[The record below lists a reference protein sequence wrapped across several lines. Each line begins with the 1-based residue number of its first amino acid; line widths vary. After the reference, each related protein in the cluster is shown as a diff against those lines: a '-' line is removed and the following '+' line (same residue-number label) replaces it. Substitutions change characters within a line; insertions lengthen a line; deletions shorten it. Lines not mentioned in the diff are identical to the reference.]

1 MKNKAIFTILFSSL
15 LVLIINSINVFAADN
30 SAFYN
35 NYIYPKAAYKQG
47 IVPAFSA
54 SKSMSESIDPARGGL
69 NISQTDLTLK
79 GRNGLDFILTRY
91 YSSSDSTLS
100 EDATTYAYGTKY
112 RFQTFVYIYYRFVDP
127 QVDALYGSPIIAQSV
142 NNNDY
147 ITSAEAQA
155 ARESYKNPS
164 NGSYTTKI
172 VSSSTFKIQVTA
184 TTYHDAYL
192 CQEVVATSVSQ
203 VSDYLYFDATN
214 SLTTSDKTSNLG
226 AGWNFDFPYIEKRDG
241 YSYLHYG
248 SAGTWQIDMSATGG
262 TSHLIN
268 YPLKDIVLSENSS
281 YYNGQMISSYVL
293 TEKDGKRTYFGSDG
307 RLLGIAD
314 RFGNEIKFQHT
325 MTNMSNFNSKLNSTT
340 TKQYPLIT
348 KVIDS
353 VGREI
358 NFTYTT
364 TQVIVSVQDKTNPQN
379 SKNIYYNKLLIPGKS
394 DEYILDNVVDL
405 QGRTTTYTYDFSDAK
420 FSFTSKDKSAGINNC
435 YALLRKIVY
444 PTGGQTCYDY
454 IMSTKNCGT
463 EGVMNFYKINT
474 RAEYTND
481 NSTRYNYKKYNYKY
495 TNMLEFDG
503 YPGTEAQINDDTPI
517 VTMVED
523 DLGNKDIYTYSNVV
537 NDAAKKYYTLLCK
550 NILKKEGTTNK
561 KETINEYDASTN
573 LLIKLTNK
581 LYNGSQSLNMIEC
594 FEYDT
599 EGYRNLIGYWDVQ
612 ANGDKNDT
620 EHKTTYTYDTGTGCF
635 NMLLSKSYKRDTN
648 TYILKENTVS
658 ADHKTIQCSTIK
670 EKKGTGDYQI
680 QSKTGFEYDSYGNVI
695 KQRNYLKKYLS
706 DGVTPDWDS
715 SYIETGFDYTDNNG
729 DENRDFSGAYLTKQ
743 FNTNI
748 KDADGNLVLSRPGEQ
763 VGTIDEIF
771 KYDWF
776 GNMVEKQDGEGNITS
791 YQYDNLGRLT
801 KQINPDETF
810 KTWDYVTN
818 STENY
823 VLTKDE
829 NYNSTDFSS
838 YGNQSKSVFDSLGNL
853 TDEQINV
860 KNEQTGL
867 YEFKNLKKYSYDTQ
881 SRLDWEKDQ
890 VSGTLTDYTY
900 YNDGR
905 LQSKQVTETNN
916 DNKLI
921 SLESYTYEDAVENGT
936 LAKITKSVT
945 DDVYSQTSIT
955 YINVMGKAQRQ
966 ERLHKTEDG
975 TEKIYKD
982 TFVYDYLGNKTE
994 EKTARAY
1001 DEPGIYANCDW
1012 TARYEYN
1019 YLGKV
1024 VEAYNVLGD
1033 HTSTEYDA
1041 LGRVTSVTDSK
1052 GNKAQTKYSTTYEYD
1067 ALGRILVEKVPF
1079 ESNDTGICYS
1089 IKKHYYDLNGNI
1101 TQEMVSNNKPFEE
1114 PMTFSKTTYEY
1125 NNRNML
1131 TKVTTFNNG
1140 NPENYTQY
1148 YYDANGNK
1156 IRMFTGLNKP
1166 LDIYGPDNV
1175 MDTGDS
1181 EYSTTKYE
1189 YNELNK
1195 LTKMIDPMGK
1205 SETYKYDLNGN
1216 LIEKTD
1222 RNNSITS
1229 FTYDGLNR
1237 LLSRSVKTT
1246 DGLGNALYSYTYSLA
1261 GNKSSMSGGKEIL
1274 ANPSFTQ
1281 NNNGWGF
1288 YTESGVTA
1296 SRTRDTSVYDSAPA
1310 GCKIEC
1316 TTKGTARG
1324 SIQLY
1329 TSGTGVKVEAGKKY
1343 KLTFR
1348 AKSVGGN
1355 INPDILLT
1363 KATSPYNLYAP
1374 AANVIIGTEWTT
1386 YSVNFTSNITDTA
1399 ARIVFALGDRM
1410 PNGSILYIDSMSFT
1424 EETQYV
1430 YDDLGRLISEIGDNG
1445 ITKEYTYDAS
1455 NNRKSLVIKQNG
1467 NIITNT
1473 TYDYDNMNRLW
1484 HVYEGGQLLA
1494 TYTYDANGNRD
1505 ELEYTNGNSTEYI
1518 YNLANKV
1525 TELKNLN
1532 GTTEL
1537 SHFDYTYYLDG
1548 NQESKKDVVTNKTS
1562 TYTYDGLGRLTSE
1575 IEAKGSSTTSTT
1587 SYTYDD
1593 YNNRKTM
1600 NSNVIYIRI
1609 TNVTNYSYD
1618 ANNRLIT
1625 ETKTTNGVDEVTSYG
1640 YDDNGNQLTKTV
1652 NSVNVLSNAYDGF
1665 NQLKS
1670 TISDNKTST
1679 YTYNS
1684 DGLRTSKTVDGIVT
1698 NHIWDGQDIVGELNG
1713 TGEVTSKY
1721 IRGINLIAFK
1731 DNSDVAIKYY
1741 LFNAHGDVVQL
1752 TDSTGN
1758 VVMDYI
1764 YDAFGNRKV
1773 MYGDVDGNNE
1783 VTSRDLAYI
1792 KRYNIG
1798 MITDFPIKTGFIAAD
1813 VNGDGV
1819 VNSVD
1824 YSLFEQFTLG
1834 QIKYF
1839 PADKNKDGFAQEDET
1854 HANFSDA
1861 NVFRYCG
1868 EYFDKETGTIY
1879 LRARYYNPV
1888 VGRFI
1893 TEDEAQDG
1901 LNWYTYC
1908 INNPIALIDPSGHYY
1923 IVKDGNSYKLSS
1935 ESWLGSKCKSIASFI
1950 PGGDFLCAISDK
1962 FNGVVGGNSRS
1973 DYGESITFNFI
1984 AKDIIFPKY
1993 ISALGNKLINII
2005 IEVAGKAYDANEFR
2019 EAYIERSDYS
2029 KMDKIMFKL
2038 MDISGVPSSSQSIQT
2053 LEKYGSRSYAF
2064 IAMNIGYFSNS
2075 IYDDMTLFQLHY
2087 DIYKSDNPRKMIEK
2101 FTTQYISRIAI
2112 AQGITYEKAK
2122 QYYGW
2127 NFESALW
2134 DYDEYIENTK
2144 AKYKDFVTTD
2154 NGMYI
2159 TNAN

>member
-1 MKNKAIFTILFSSL
+1 MSKRLCLLLLFGIL
-15 LVLIINSINVFAADN
+15 VILISTCNAFAEDN

-35 NYIYPKAAYKQG
+35 NYVYPKAAYKQG
-47 IVPAFSA
+47 IEPSFAMQNA
-54 SKSMSESIDPARGGL
+54 NQKSVDPLSGNL
-69 NISQTDLTLK
+69 DLKITDLFLK
-79 GRNGLDFILTRY
+79 GKNGLDFSLTRQ
-91 YSSSDSTLS
+91 YSSSESNLYES
-100 EDATTYAYGTKY
+100 SQYWGEAMRY
-112 RFQTFVYIYYRFVDP
+112 TFNVSYYEIYDYIDNSVKQD
-127 QVDALYGSPIIAQSV
+127 YGSVS
-142 NNNDY
+142 
-147 ITSAEAQA
+147 TSQFIFRTIEEAQA
-155 ARESYKNPS
+155 EYNKFISGYFNYHLGPYTDSEGYQYYHDFLYIVSGGISYK
-164 NGSYTTKI
+164 
-172 VSSSTFKIQVTA
+172 
-184 TTYHDAYL
+184 
-192 CQEVVATSVSQ
+192 SVECY
-203 VSDYLYFDATN
+203 DDATK
-214 SLTTSDKTSNLG
+214 SLTFREKSSNIG
-226 AGWNFDFPYIEKRDG
+226 AGWAFDFPQIEKRDS
-241 YSYLHYG
+241 YEYLHLG
-248 SAGTWQIDMSATGG
+248 NSGTWSIDFSYTGG
-262 TSHLIN
+262 DSHLRGYN
-268 YPLKDIVLSENSS
+268 LKDMVLDKDEQNIYS
-281 YYNGQMISSYVL
+281 NGQMSSSYVL
-293 TEKDGKRTYFGSDG
+293 TEKDGKRTFFGSDG
-307 RLLGIAD
+307 RLLGVVD

-325 MTNMSNFNSKLNSTT
+325 MVSMQEYNSRFSTWY
-340 TKQYPLIT
+340 TKNIPLIT
-348 KVIDS
+348 KIIDS

-358 NFTYTT
+358 NLAYSD
-364 TQVIVSVQDKTNPQN
+364 TQVTVTVQDKTNAQN
-379 SKNIYYNKLLIPGKS
+379 NRTIVYNKTLIAGRTG
-394 DEYILDNVVDL
+394 EYFLDNVIDPT
-405 QGRTTTYTYDFSDAK
+405 GRKTSYYYDVKSAK
-420 FSFTSKDKSAGINNC
+420 ISFIDKSPGTGYNND
-435 YALLRKIVY
+435 YACLTKIIY
-444 PTGGQTCYDY
+444 PTGAETHFTYAPS
-454 IMSTKNCGT
+454 IKNCGNEGSMDIYKVT
-463 EGVMNFYKINT
+463 ECSDYNKNG
-474 RAEYTND
+474 
-481 NSTRYNYKKYNYKY
+481 SRYNYTKYTYKY
-495 TNMLEFDG
+495 ENTGEYDG
-503 YPGTEAQINDDTPI
+503 YPGRDSSITETCP
-517 VTMVED
+517 VKTKVED
-523 DLGNKDIYTYSNVV
+523 INNYNKVYSYAYVKHPQKNEGNV
-537 NDAAKKYYTLLCK
+537 LCFK
-550 NILKKEGTTNK
+550 VLEQDGTILKKENLNYYDTTTK
-561 KETINEYDASTN
+561 
-573 LLIKLTNK
+573 LITKTVEK
-581 LYNGSQSLNMIEC
+581 LYNGTQYLESVENYS
-594 FEYDT
+594 YDNWK
-599 EGYRNLIGYWDVQ
+599 NLTGYWDAQ
-612 ANGDKNDT
+612 AQRDSNKIPVND
-620 EHKTTYTYDTGTGCF
+620 EHKTSYTYDTEHYNLLTGKTYKKDSDTTIREEY
-635 NMLLSKSYKRDTN
+635 LLSPDFK
-648 TYILKENTVS
+648 TVAFS
-658 ADHKTIQCSTIK
+658 KVY
-670 EKKGTGDYQI
+670 EKKGTGTE
-680 QSKTGFEYDSYGNVI
+680 SLKGKTGFLYDLCGNVV
-695 KQRNYLKKYLS
+695 REKKYLDDGTS
-706 DGVTPDWDS
+706 DWNTDFVDTGYDYIDS
-715 SYIETGFDYTDNNG
+715 SADS
-729 DENRDFSGAYLTKQ
+729 NRDFTGAYITRKYT
-743 FNTNI
+743 TNV
-748 KDADGNLVLSRPGEQ
+748 KDADNNLVSPIPGNEP
-763 VGTIDEIF
+763 GTVEECY
-771 KYDWF
+771 KYDYF
-776 GNMVEKQDGEGNITS
+776 GNIIELQDANGNITTYEYDKLNRKVKETNPEGS
-791 YQYDNLGRLT
+791 Y
-801 KQINPDETF
+801 K
-810 KTWDYVTN
+810 KWDYVSDLTGNYTISTDENSN
-818 STENY
+818 STEYSGWGNKTMYIFDELGNFIDNQVYNQQTGQFVSTMKYTYDANSRLIKEENLINGTTTDY
-823 VLTKDE
+823 VLC
-829 NYNSTDFSS
+829 
-838 YGNQSKSVFDSLGNL
+838 
-853 TDEQINV
+853 
-860 KNEQTGL
+860 
-867 YEFKNLKKYSYDTQ
+867 
-881 SRLDWEKDQ
+881 
-890 VSGTLTDYTY
+890 
-900 YNDGR
+900 NDGR
-905 LQSKQVTETNN
+905 LQQKSVRETNN
-916 DNKLI
+916 GNKLI
-921 SLESYTYEDAVENGT
+921 SLENYTYEDAVENGT

-955 YINVMGKAQRQ
+955 YINVMGKVQRQ

-1001 DEPGIYANCDW
+1001 DEPGIYANCGW

-1052 GNKAQTKYSTTYEYD
+1052 GNNAQTKYSTTYEYD
-1067 ALGRILVEKVPF
+1067 ALGRVLVERIPF
-1079 ESNDTGICYS
+1079 ESNDIGTCYS

-1101 TQEMVSNNKPFEE
+1101 TREMVSNNKPFTD
-1114 PMTFSKTTYEY
+1114 PITFSKTTYEY

-1195 LTKMIDPMGK
+1195 LTKMTDPMGK

-1355 INPDILLT
+1355 INPDILLS

-1374 AANVIIGTEWTT
+1374 AANVIIGNEWTT

-1505 ELEYTNGNSTEYI
+1505 KLEYTNGNSTEYI

-1587 SYTYDD
+1587 SYAYDD

-1600 NSNVIYIRI
+1600 NSNVFYLGI
-1609 TNVTNYSYD
+1609 TNVTNYNYD

-1625 ETKTTNGVDEVTSYG
+1625 EIKTTNGVDEVTSYG

-1652 NSVNVLSNAYDGF
+1652 NFVNVLSNTYDGF

-1698 NHIWDGQDIVGELNG
+1698 NHIWDGQDIVGEING

-1721 IRGINLIAFK
+1721 IRGINLIALK
-1731 DNSDVAIKYY
+1731 DNSDVASKYY

-1773 MYGDVDGNNE
+1773 MYGDLNGDSK
-1783 VTSRDLAYI
+1783 VTSTDLAYI
-1792 KRYNIG
+1792 NRYNIG

-1839 PADKNKDGFAQEDET
+1839 PADKNKDGFAQDDET

-1868 EYFDKETGTIY
+1868 EYFDKETSTIY
-1879 LRARYYNPV
+1879 LRARYYNPAI
-1888 VGRFI
+1888 GRFI
-1893 TEDEAQDG
+1893 TEDSYWGKANDPLS
-1901 LNWYTYC
+1901 LNLYTYC
-1908 INNPIALIDPSGHYY
+1908 HNNPVIFIDPSGHK
-1923 IVKDGNSYKLSS
+1923 VT
-1935 ESWLGSKCKSIASFI
+1935 SWDLKNCT
-1950 PGGDFLCAISDK
+1950 
-1962 FNGVVGGNSRS
+1962 
-1973 DYGESITFNFI
+1973 E
-1984 AKDIIFPKY
+1984 
-1993 ISALGNKLINII
+1993 
-2005 IEVAGKAYDANEFR
+2005 IEID
-2019 EAYIERSDYS
+2019 
-2029 KMDKIMFKL
+2029 L
-2038 MDISGVPSSSQSIQT
+2038 
-2053 LEKYGSRSYAF
+2053 LEKYT
-2064 IAMNIGYFSNS
+2064 
-2075 IYDDMTLFQLHY
+2075 DQW
-2087 DIYKSDNPRKMIEK
+2087 
-2101 FTTQYISRIAI
+2101 RIAYLS
-2112 AQGITYEKAK
+2112 GITSKMKEAHDKCEAIRNRHRASYEVGTGDGNTEYAK
-2122 QYYGW
+2122 IHSTTITAAPKTDVISFKVSGGTGLEAKLKIAGVGVEIGGKKYYDLSNVASDKPTESMEFSFMAQASNKLQVGSKVTGTIDARTCESLKNEGFAGVKIGDTTFGW
-2127 NFESALW
+2127 NNLPQNEDFSLEFTAGGYLGVGGEVSVNINLSELW
-2134 DYDEYIENTK
+2134 RRVVKFFGD
-2144 AKYKDFVTTD
+2144 
-2154 NGMYI
+2154 
-2159 TNAN
+2159 